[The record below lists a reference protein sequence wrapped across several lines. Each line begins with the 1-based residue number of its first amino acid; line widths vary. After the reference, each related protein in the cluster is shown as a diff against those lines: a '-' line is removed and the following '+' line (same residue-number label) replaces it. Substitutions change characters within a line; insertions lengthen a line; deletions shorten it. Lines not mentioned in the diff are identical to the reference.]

1 MKRVSAVGAL
11 VGVVAVLSGSA
22 FPPGA
27 CTTIG
32 WSNAV
37 EIDPSAYGSDVF
49 LQVCTDA
56 GCSTGPG
63 VEPTPSTDLS
73 VPERGDAGA
82 FGFGFDAPDHIIV
95 RVYDD
100 GGILLSETEEPI
112 DWTHST
118 DPCGGPSTAP
128 PVVLER

>member
-1 MKRVSAVGAL
+1 MKRVSAVGLL
-11 VGVVAVLSGSA
+11 VVVVALLAGCS

-27 CTTIG
+27 CTAIG

-37 EIDPSAYGSDVF
+37 TIDASAYGSDVF
-49 LQVCTDA
+49 LQVCTGA
-56 GCSTGPG
+56 GCSPDPG

-73 VPERGDAGA
+73 VPERGDAWA
-82 FGFGFDAPDHIIV
+82 FGFGFDAPEEITV

-100 GGILLSETEEPI
+100 GGILLSETEETI